1 MASLWK
7 IFLVFAKIGAFSIG
21 GGIPM
26 IAAIK
31 SELVERKWLND
42 EDFVDIITLA
52 QTAPGLFAVNISIL
66 TGHKLRGTK
75 GSVVA
80 TIASCLP
87 PFLIIL
93 MVAMFFTEFKDNE
106 YVIKAFKGIRPVV
119 VALIGVP
126 MIDMIKAT
134 KMRWWS
140 WIIVFSSMI
149 LVCFLKVSPIYLLI
163 CVIVVAAFISWH
175 NNRKIPDQ
183 TGNGNGKD
191 RELEKEENTRQERS
205 DMIFFELFSTF
216 FIIGMFTIGGGYAM
230 LSLIQNEVVTVHGWI
245 DETTFTDIVAIS
257 QMTPGPIGINSA
269 TYIGYE
275 VLAKTGASE
284 FLCILGSTTA
294 TFAVVLPSFIIVLAI
309 CRVYDYWK
317 NHYMFQGVMSGLKPA
332 TLGLIGTAALGLA
345 TPENFIDWKSYVLC
359 ISAFIA
365 LYFKKLGPFSVIG
378 IGALAGL
385 LIY

>member
-7 IFLVFAKIGAFSIG
+7 IFLVFAKIGAFTIG

-140 WIIVFSSMI
+140 WIIVISSMI
-149 LVCFLKVSPIYLLI
+149 LVCFLKVSPIYILI

-175 NNRKIPDQ
+175 NNRKIPAQ
-183 TGNGNGKD
+183 TGDKERKRIPDKKD
-191 RELEKEENTRQERS
+191 Q
-205 DMIFFELFSTF
+205 I
-216 FIIGMFTIGGGYAM
+216 
-230 LSLIQNEVVTVHGWI
+230 
-245 DETTFTDIVAIS
+245 
-257 QMTPGPIGINSA
+257 
-269 TYIGYE
+269 
-275 VLAKTGASE
+275 
-284 FLCILGSTTA
+284 
-294 TFAVVLPSFIIVLAI
+294 
-309 CRVYDYWK
+309 
-317 NHYMFQGVMSGLKPA
+317 
-332 TLGLIGTAALGLA
+332 
-345 TPENFIDWKSYVLC
+345 
-359 ISAFIA
+359 
-365 LYFKKLGPFSVIG
+365 
-378 IGALAGL
+378 
-385 LIY
+385 